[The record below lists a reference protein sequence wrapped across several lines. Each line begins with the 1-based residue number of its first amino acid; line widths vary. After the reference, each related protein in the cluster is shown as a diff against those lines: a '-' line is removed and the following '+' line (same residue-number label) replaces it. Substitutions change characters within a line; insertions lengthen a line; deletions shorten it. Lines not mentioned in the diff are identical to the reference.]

1 MRQTTI
7 RHDDTLDFDDLES
20 MRDGMIE
27 EAVEMI
33 EKAGGEVDADL
44 DELEAFLQDDEN
56 EELIGRLDSDCEELI
71 ADAREVQEFIDA
83 LGVRETAIHEDHF
96 VEYTKTYAEDVRGI
110 DANEWPFTQIDW
122 DEAAEELKMD
132 FQSHNFDGIE
142 YYFR

>member
-7 RHDDTLDFDDLES
+7 MHDDTLNLGDLES

-33 EKAGGEVDADL
+33 EEAGGEVDADL
-44 DELEAFLQDDEN
+44 DELEAFLQEEEN
-56 EELIGRLDSDCEELI
+56 EELTDRLDSDCEELVN
-71 ADAREVQEFIDA
+71 DAREVQEFIDA
-83 LGVRETAIHEDHF
+83 LGVDETAIHEDHF
-96 VEYTKTYAEDVRGI
+96 AEYAKTYAEDVHGI
-110 DANEWPFTQIDW
+110 DADEWPFTQIDW

-132 FQSHNFDGIE
+132 FQSHSFAGIE